1 MFIWKTKDKESCF
14 FFIIKENIY
23 TKTKT
28 LSVFQ
33 LYFGPVDIFV
43 WNTEK
48 SNLSPTH
55 GTVLDIVQIKTKMYY
70 YKWISITT
78 MMNHDLLTKTVS
90 QFDKNKQHVAP
101 VHKNTNLKIPPS
113 EHLFQ
118 PKTADP

>member
-1 MFIWKTKDKESCF
+1 M
-14 FFIIKENIY
+14 
-23 TKTKT
+23 
-28 LSVFQ
+28 
-33 LYFGPVDIFV
+33 YFGPVDIFV

-70 YKWISITT
+70 FKLISITT

-113 EHLFQ
+113 EHSNPRLRIPRTSLSPTAGQLNVLARNSSCRNSSRTFFQ
-118 PKTADP
+118 CEIK